1 MPCRLRGEQL
11 FLRLIFGPREPF
23 SGKAHT
29 LGVVMNRVRA
39 ALQVVP
45 ALPASEMAAR
55 ELEFDWVFRRY
66 ASYVAAI
73 AHRLLGRDDE
83 VDDTVQEVFM
93 AAVRGLPQIRDPGAV
108 KAWLARIAV
117 RVARRKPRM
126 RRMRAFFGGAAPADY
141 HHIADGRASPEE
153 RALLE
158 RVYRVLDTL
167 PANQRIAWTLH
178 HNEGEQPEDV
188 ATLSGCSLATAKRWI
203 AQAAHTLE
211 ETFTDE

>member
-1 MPCRLRGEQL
+1 
-11 FLRLIFGPREPF
+11 
-23 SGKAHT
+23 
-29 LGVVMNRVRA
+29 MNRVRA
-39 ALQVVP
+39 ALHVVP
-45 ALPASEMAAR
+45 ALPASEMAAH

-93 AAVRGLPQIRDPGAV
+93 AAFRGLPRIRDPGAV

-117 RVARRKPRM
+117 RVARRKLRM
-126 RRMRAFFGGAAPADY
+126 RRMRAFFGGADPADY
-141 HHIADGRASPEE
+141 HDVADGQTSPEE
-153 RALLE
+153 RALVQ

-167 PANQRIAWTLH
+167 PANQRIAWTLRH
-178 HNEGEQPEDV
+178 IEGEQLEDV
-188 ATLSGCSLATAKRWI
+188 AVLCGCSLATAKRWI
-203 AQAAHTLE
+203 AHAAHTLE